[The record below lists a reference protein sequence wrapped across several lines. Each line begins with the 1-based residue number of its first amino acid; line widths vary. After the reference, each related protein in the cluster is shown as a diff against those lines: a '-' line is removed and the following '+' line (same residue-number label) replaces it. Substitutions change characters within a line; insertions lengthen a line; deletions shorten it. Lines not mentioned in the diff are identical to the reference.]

1 MFFNAKQFALAIGFG
16 AAMCFA
22 SQGNAAEEVKPDN
35 TKVNERDRNGAEVT
49 ADQSKQN
56 KSDVELAANI
66 RKAVVKDDT
75 LSTNAH
81 NVKIIAIDGIVTLKG
96 PVKNDGEK
104 MAIEKIA
111 TSVAGDK
118 NVKNQI
124 DIAP

>member
-1 MFFNAKQFALAIGFG
+1 MKFNAKQLALSIGFG

-22 SQGNAAEEVKPDN
+22 SHAEDVKPDN
-35 TKVNERDRNGAEVT
+35 TKVNERDKNGAEVT

-56 KSDVELAANI
+56 KGDVELAANI
-66 RKAVVKDDT
+66 RKQVVKDDT

-81 NVKIIAIDGIVTLKG
+81 NIKIIAIDGIVTLKG

-111 TSVAGDK
+111 ASVAGDK